1 MSVNIY
7 MFTGLSGAGKDTM
20 INLLIKQLG
29 NSVKCQKL
37 SFAQPIKYI
46 AQDLISKFYG
56 LYIPIEWFYD
66 PEKKNAQFPDWPQ
79 FNGKVFSLRE
89 VMQQLGTDIGRHY
102 LGEDIW
108 AHVMCDK
115 INKAIGQGVDL
126 ILINDL
132 RFINEYQYIK
142 KRFPR
147 AHIKVIRVERKLKVT
162 NTSMY
167 QHPSETSSTGISADI
182 VINNNWPSIEHLQ
195 IQKQIKALADS
206 FTNSYKL

>member
-1 MSVNIY
+1 MSVNIF

-29 NSVKCQKL
+29 NSIKYQKL
-37 SFAQPIKYI
+37 SLAQPIKDI

-66 PEKKNAQFPDWPQ
+66 PEKKNAQFPDWPR

-89 VMQQLGTDIGRHY
+89 VMQQLGTDIGRRY

-108 AHVMCDK
+108 VNVLCNKIDK
-115 INKAIGQGVDL
+115 EISQGTRL

-132 RFINEYQYIK
+132 RFVNEYQYVK
-142 KRFPR
+142 NRFPQAR
-147 AHIKVIRVERKLKVT
+147 VTVIRVKRQLTVT
-162 NTSMY
+162 NTNMY
-167 QHPSETSSTGISADI
+167 QHSSETSSARISADV
-182 VINNNWPSIEHLQ
+182 VINNNWPSIDHPQ
-195 IQKQIKALADS
+195 IHKQIKALAD
-206 FTNSYKL
+206 TLN